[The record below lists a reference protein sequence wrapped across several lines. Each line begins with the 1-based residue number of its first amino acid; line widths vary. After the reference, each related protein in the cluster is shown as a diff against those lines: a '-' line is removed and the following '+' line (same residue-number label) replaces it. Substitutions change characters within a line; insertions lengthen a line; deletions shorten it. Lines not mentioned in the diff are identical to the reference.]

1 MRVKTGFVRRRKH
14 KKILKL
20 AKGYYLSKSKV
31 FRRANEQVIRS
42 LYYSYMHRRE
52 RKRDFRKLWIMRIN
66 AAVRE
71 FGLNYSKFMHAL
83 KKLNVNLNRK
93 VLSEMAINEPE
104 AFRKIVEQAKI
115 AINA

>member
-42 LYYSYMHRRE
+42 LYYSYIHRRE
-52 RKRDFRKLWIMRIN
+52 RKRSFRKLWIMRIN

-104 AFRKIVEQAKI
+104 AFKKIVEQAKI

>member
-42 LYYSYMHRRE
+42 LYYSYIHRRE
-52 RKRDFRKLWIMRIN
+52 RKREFRKLWIMRIN

-71 FGLNYSKFMHAL
+71 FGLNYSRFMNAL
-83 KKLNVNLNRK
+83 KKLNINLNRK

-104 AFRKIVEQAKI
+104 AFKKIVEQAKEVL
-115 AINA
+115 NV